1 MNEKILRELNKELQ
15 GVIMGQNEI
24 MKLVEKAK
32 DYKIIELLDTTLSI
46 AEKHK
51 SLIGEEVKRLDG
63 DPAED
68 EGTWGKILEIFNAIK
83 ESDVD
88 TDKEVLQTAIKGTE
102 MGFKAILDF
111 LIKEENLDE
120 DFKKKLVDLSEEY
133 TDNIRDMGEYL
144 ITLD

>member
-51 SLIGEEVKRLDG
+51 LLIGEEVKGLEG
-63 DPAED
+63 EPAED